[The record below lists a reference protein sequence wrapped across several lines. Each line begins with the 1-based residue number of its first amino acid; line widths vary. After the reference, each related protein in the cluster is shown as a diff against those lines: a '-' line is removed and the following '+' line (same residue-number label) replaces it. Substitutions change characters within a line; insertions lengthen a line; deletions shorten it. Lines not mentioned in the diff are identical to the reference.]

1 MVLAAPVRSG
11 QSGAQGSV
19 VAQPHRGVA
28 VTLYLSD
35 CRQIIPIVDYD
46 SVVTDPWYGAS
57 SEDDVRKPGDG
68 YPEWCLSWFDLLK
81 KPILMTV
88 GRMNYGMWSRL
99 RPFDR
104 SIAWH
109 KPGCGTEP
117 VLGWGKDLGSYNFE
131 APDGEIVDGYRTK
144 SVDWAI
150 EMVKRVPGTVL
161 DPFMGMGVVGVA
173 CKQLGRKFI
182 GIEHDP
188 KYFNVARER
197 I

>member
-1 MVLAAPVRSG
+1 M
-11 QSGAQGSV
+11 
-19 VAQPHRGVA
+19 
-28 VTLYLSD
+28 LYLSD
-35 CRQIIPIVDYD
+35 CRPLIPILDYD
-46 SVVTDPWYGAS
+46 CVVTDPWYGAS

-88 GRMNYGMWSRL
+88 GNMNVWMWREL
-99 RPFDR
+99 RPPD
-104 SIAWH
+104 AYVTWV
-109 KPGCGTEP
+109 KPPSDEEI
-117 VLGWGKDLGSYNFE
+117 VAGWGLGAAGDGGFI

-144 SVDWAI
+144 SLDWAI
-150 EMVKRVPGTVL
+150 EMVKRTSGTVL